1 LTRSFQEVFTKT
13 LYLYYVQNINA
24 DNIKIYKTAQ
34 LNKPDNDTLRVVLQF
49 IKFAKQYLGMNEN
62 NITVRMV
69 HASPDMPI
77 TTACYDP
84 NNDLITV
91 ITQNRHPIDCCRSI
105 AHEMVHQRQK
115 YQNRLNGLVQEIGG
129 DIEDEANAVAGRAV
143 KEFIK
148 NQLTE
153 EQKRFLGLGKF

>member
-1 LTRSFQEVFTKT
+1 MQTT
-13 LYLYYVQNINA
+13 NA
-24 DNIKIYKTAQ
+24 DKIKIIKTAQ

-49 IKFAKQYLGMNEN
+49 IKFAKRYLDMFDH
-62 NITVRMV
+62 NITVKMV
-69 HASPDMPI
+69 HANPNMPL

-84 NNDLITV
+84 NNDIITV
-91 ITQNRHPIDCCRSI
+91 IVQNRHPIDCCRSI

-115 YQNRLNGLVQEIGG
+115 YQNRLNGLIQEIGG